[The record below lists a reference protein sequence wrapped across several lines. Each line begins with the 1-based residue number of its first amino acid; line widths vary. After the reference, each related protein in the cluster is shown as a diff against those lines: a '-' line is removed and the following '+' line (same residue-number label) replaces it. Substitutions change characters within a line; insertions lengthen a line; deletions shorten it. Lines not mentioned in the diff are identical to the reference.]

1 MYPEII
7 EYLIELGQNMIP
19 VNLGSLLNKL
29 DYNFFKQKIKDEEW
43 EYIEDT
49 IFGPCTK
56 GFMIDSDKG
65 TYRIMFIDYNNIK
78 NRHLVNIK
86 DDILIVEVI
95 SLDGNKRNLFIN
107 RKYYH
112 EPFENDYT
120 IEIKEAIQKWHV
132 MNLKI

>member
-78 NRHLVNIK
+78 NRHLVSMK

-95 SLDGNKRNLFIN
+95 ALGSDAGRNIFIN
-107 RKYYH
+107 RKYYY

-120 IEIKEAIQKWHV
+120 IEIKEAIQK
-132 MNLKI
+132 

>member
-1 MYPEII
+1 MSKKPAII
-7 EYLIELGQNMIP
+7 EHLIELGQNMVP
-19 VNLGSLLNKL
+19 VNLGSLLNQL

-49 IFGPCTK
+49 LCGPCTK
-56 GFMIDSDKG
+56 GFLIDSDKG

-78 NRHLVNIK
+78 NRHLVSMK

-95 SLDGNKRNLFIN
+95 ALRSDERNLFIN
-107 RKYYH
+107 RRYFY

-120 IEIKEAIQKWHV
+120 IEIREEIQK
-132 MNLKI
+132 

>member
-1 MYPEII
+1 MNKRPAII
-7 EYLIELGQNMIP
+7 EYLIELGQNMVP
-19 VNLGSLLNKL
+19 VNLGSLLNQL

-49 IFGPCTK
+49 LFGPCTK
-56 GFMIDSDKG
+56 GFLIDSDKG

-78 NRHLVNIK
+78 NRHLVSMK

-95 SLDGNKRNLFIN
+95 ALRSDERNLFIN
-107 RKYYH
+107 RRYFY

-120 IEIKEAIQKWHV
+120 IEIREEIQK
-132 MNLKI
+132 

>member
-7 EYLIELGQNMIP
+7 EYLIELGQNMVP
-19 VNLGSLLNKL
+19 VNLGSLLNQL

-49 IFGPCTK
+49 LCGPCTK

-78 NRHLVNIK
+78 NRHLVSMK

-95 SLDGNKRNLFIN
+95 ALGSDDKRNMFIN
-107 RKYYH
+107 RKYFY
-112 EPFENDYT
+112 EPFENNYT
-120 IEIKEAIQKWHV
+120 IEIREAIQK
-132 MNLKI
+132 

>member
-1 MYPEII
+1 MNKRPAII
-7 EYLIELGQNMIP
+7 EYLIELGQNMVP
-19 VNLGSLLNKL
+19 VNLGSLLNQL

-49 IFGPCTK
+49 LCGPCTK
-56 GFMIDSDKG
+56 SFLIDSNKG

-78 NRHLVNIK
+78 NRHLVSMK

-95 SLDGNKRNLFIN
+95 ALRSDERNLFIN
-107 RKYYH
+107 RRYFY

-120 IEIKEAIQKWHV
+120 IEIREEIQK
-132 MNLKI
+132 